1 MIRKQTSITEQDISA
16 LKKYLDSVEFFRK
29 RNLPLSPCQP
39 NWMAEQHAREISGWL
54 SIYENGTDKDLKKL
68 AEISLLSFLGRR

>member
-1 MIRKQTSITEQDISA
+1 MTRKQTSITEQDISN
-16 LKKYLDSVEFFRK
+16 LKKYLDRVEFFRK

-68 AEISLLSFLGRR
+68 AEISLLSFLGG

>member
-1 MIRKQTSITEQDISA
+1 MTRKQTSITEQDISN
-16 LKKYLDSVEFFRK
+16 LKNYLDSVEFFRK

-54 SIYENGTDKDLKKL
+54 SIYEYGTDDKLKKL
-68 AEISLLSFLGRR
+68 AEISMLSFLGRR